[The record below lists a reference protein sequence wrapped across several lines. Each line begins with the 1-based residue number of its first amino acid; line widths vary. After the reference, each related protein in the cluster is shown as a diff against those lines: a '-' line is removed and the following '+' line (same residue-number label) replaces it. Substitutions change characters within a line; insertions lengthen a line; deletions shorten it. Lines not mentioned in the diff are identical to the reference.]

1 MPETLVVDASVALK
15 WLLPEEDS
23 EEALGMIGRAILA
36 APDLMRVEAANALWH
51 RVKRLQLTAGE
62 ARACLADLAA
72 VPMDYVADRALTAA
86 ALSLACD
93 LGHPVCDC
101 LYLALA
107 LERAGVAVTADR
119 RFAASVASHPY
130 LAGRVMLLSDWV

>member
-1 MPETLVVDASVALK
+1 MVDASVALK

-36 APDLMRVEAANALWH
+36 APDMMQVDAANALWH

-93 LGHPVCDC
+93 LGHPVYDC